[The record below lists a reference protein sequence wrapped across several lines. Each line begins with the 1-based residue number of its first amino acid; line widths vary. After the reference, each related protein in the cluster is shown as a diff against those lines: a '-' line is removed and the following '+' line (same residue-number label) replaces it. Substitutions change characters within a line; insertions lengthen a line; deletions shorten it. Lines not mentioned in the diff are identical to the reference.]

1 MAKKKVQKRVKKRIA
16 ATARASK
23 AKVNKVIKQ
32 VKEPLSLLSTLKEE
46 GMANAMMLFTI
57 ASGVATGAAKNLR
70 METVRPQLQELIQSL
85 GFSFRSDIERLES
98 RIEELEQKISE
109 IEYSKIQPADE
120 DE

>member
-1 MAKKKVQKRVKKRIA
+1 MAKKKARKRIV

-46 GMANAMMLFTI
+46 GLANAMMLFTL
-57 ASGVATGAAKNLR
+57 ASGVASGAAKNLR

-85 GFSFRSDIERLES
+85 GFAFRSDIERLES

-109 IEYSKIQPADE
+109 LEYSKIQPAD
-120 DE
+120 DEE